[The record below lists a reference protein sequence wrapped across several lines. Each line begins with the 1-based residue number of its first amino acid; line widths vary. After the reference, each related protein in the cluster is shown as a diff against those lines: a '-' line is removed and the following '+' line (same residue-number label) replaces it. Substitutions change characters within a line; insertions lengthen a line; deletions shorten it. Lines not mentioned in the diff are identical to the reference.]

1 MTTPVMVTRQSG
13 AAIGRA
19 EVTCRGGDVSCAACL
34 QELLEM
40 AVGEAA
46 DGQVHF
52 DCNLLMHPELL
63 SGDFLLQLLKQR
75 EIPTENLHDAEK
87 DQIVEV
93 YIQHVIPLPQREL
106 PKNRWGR
113 KMVEKRKHQSICATQ
128 SKRPTPEVSRKRP
141 LIVFDG
147 SSTSTKIKLK
157 KNDSGTA
164 DLVQHPP
171 AGIANT
177 SPSNKP
183 PVQLSDTHILT
194 DVNAVK
200 NPVRGAVST
209 NGMATM
215 KHGGD
220 MPLKTSPLPCPTSP
234 GGANPIKLKRA
245 LPTDGEG
252 DPPGELSSADPKRKI
267 QHVTWP

>member
-1 MTTPVMVTRQSG
+1 
-13 AAIGRA
+13 
-19 EVTCRGGDVSCAACL
+19 
-34 QELLEM
+34 M
-40 AVGEAA
+40 AVGEAV
-46 DGQVHF
+46 DGQVYF
-52 DCNLLMHPELL
+52 DSDLLLHPELL
-63 SGDFLLQLLKQR
+63 SGDFLLQLLAQR
-75 EIPTENLHDAEK
+75 EISTENLHDAEK
-87 DQIVEV
+87 DRIVEV
-93 YIQHVIPLPQREL
+93 YIRHVIPLPQREL
-106 PKNRWGR
+106 PKNRWGK
-113 KMVEKRKHQSICATQ
+113 KMVEKREQQCYSVTQ
-128 SKRPTPEVSRKRP
+128 SKRLTPEVSRKRP

-157 KNDSGTA
+157 KNESGTA
-164 DLVQHPP
+164 DQVQHPP

-177 SPSNKP
+177 SPSNNL
-183 PVQLSDTHILT
+183 PVQPSDTHILT

-245 LPTDGEG
+245 LPPDGEG
-252 DPPGELSSADPKRKI
+252 DPPGELRSADPKRKI